1 MNVLVHVG
9 LANSR
14 ARAPASVRLPLD
26 ATFRELH
33 RVACEAAGVP
43 SSDYRTHYRGKVRGD
58 DETIGDVINAST
70 AKVALLP
77 NPASKADA
85 RRRLEEELEE
95 TRAERGE
102 RWVRDAR
109 RAALETTVNEHD
121 TMGDCGG
128 VERGR
133 ARGGENAAIEASR
146 DAIAATYETSL
157 AFAEDVA
164 AIERIRDDASA
175 LGAKATQQKLLFLNE
190 QCERALLKLDAVESH
205 GCAVVRA
212 DRKAAVGAFN
222 ELCDRISALKR

>member
-58 DETIGDVINAST
+58 DETIGDVIKAST

-102 RWVRDAR
+102 RWR

-128 VERGR
+128 VERGG
-133 ARGGENAAIEASR
+133 GGENAAIEASR

>member
-1 MNVLVHVG
+1 MDVLVHVG

-14 ARAPASVRLPLD
+14 ARAPVSVRLPLD

-33 RVACEAAGVP
+33 RVACDAAGVP

-58 DETIGDVINAST
+58 DETIGSVIKAST

-102 RWVRDAR
+102 RWARDAR
-109 RAALETTVNEHD
+109 RGAPETSFNAHD
-121 TMGDCGG
+121 AMDDCGV
-128 VERGR
+128 VERGG
-133 ARGGENAAIEASR
+133 GGENAAIEASR

-190 QCERALLKLDAVESH
+190 QCERALLNLDAVESH

>member
-1 MNVLVHVG
+1 MDILVHVG

-58 DETIGDVINAST
+58 DETIGDVIKAST

-85 RRRLEEELEE
+85 RRRLEEELEK

-102 RWVRDAR
+102 RWARDAR
-109 RAALETTVNEHD
+109 RGAPETMVNAHD
-121 TMGDCGG
+121 AVDDCGG
-128 VERGR
+128 V
-133 ARGGENAAIEASR
+133 ARGGGDENAAIEASR
-146 DAIAATYETSL
+146 DAIAATYETAL

-164 AIERIRDDASA
+164 AIERIRDDDASA

>member
-1 MNVLVHVG
+1 MDVLVHVG
-9 LANSR
+9 LAHSR
-14 ARAPASVRLPLD
+14 ARAPVSVRLPLD
-26 ATFRELH
+26 VTFRELH
-33 RVACEAAGVP
+33 RVACDAAGVP

-58 DETIGDVINAST
+58 DETIGSVIKAST

-85 RRRLEEELEE
+85 RRRLEVELEE

-102 RWVRDAR
+102 RWARDAR
-109 RAALETTVNEHD
+109 RGAPETSFNAHD
-121 TMGDCGG
+121 AMDDCGG
-128 VERGR
+128 VERGG
-133 ARGGENAAIEASR
+133 GGENAAIEASR